1 MVQTEWVSGIDIDE
15 ERQTE
20 IQSCFANKVEFH
32 SAKEPDE
39 LIDLIEKL
47 KLRTRDIVN
56 NTIYIHINELCQ
68 GKSITY
74 FTYILYMKKM
84 QWKES
89 GFGEKIAM
97 DRLIVMDGV
106 SGIADHCKK
115 ICRILDCLQKI

>member
-74 FTYILYMKKM
+74 FTYIYIIYEKNAMKRKRF
-84 QWKES
+84 WRKNCNGS
-89 GFGEKIAM
+89 SYCYG
-97 DRLIVMDGV
+97 R
-106 SGIADHCKK
+106 
-115 ICRILDCLQKI
+115 CLGYS

>member
-1 MVQTEWVSGIDIDE
+1 M
-15 ERQTE
+15 
-20 IQSCFANKVEFH
+20 
-32 SAKEPDE
+32 
-39 LIDLIEKL
+39 

-115 ICRILDCLQKI
+115 ICRILDSLQKI

>member
-47 KLRTRDIVN
+47 KLRTRDI
-56 NTIYIHINELCQ
+56 IYEKNA
-68 GKSITY
+68 
-74 FTYILYMKKM
+74 MKRKRF
-84 QWKES
+84 WRKNCNGS
-89 GFGEKIAM
+89 SYCYGR
-97 DRLIVMDGV
+97 RLGY
-106 SGIADHCKK
+106 S
-115 ICRILDCLQKI
+115 